1 MERGVRR
8 VRGGWRGDV
17 YMCVR
22 VCPAGVWGVD
32 IHSLCHRTFIER
44 LLHICPVL
52 STGANEKWCLGRG
65 KTRGGGGPV
74 GRGVAGR
81 RPGWCWEVW
90 LQGECEHPRHTAG
103 WRLPGATRQPCR
115 KRWAVCILRLRKPR
129 PEESES
135 PPRVTQAAGG
145 GGGTEPRPP
154 DRGAPVVPSLPSL
167 PLSPSLRLHCSVLLF
182 WDALGTSACETP

>member
-1 MERGVRR
+1 MQIHVICVRYIR
-8 VRGGWRGDV
+8 MVHACVYVWMDGDV

-74 GRGVAGR
+74 GRGVVGR

-135 PPRVTQAAGG
+135 PAQGHSGSRWWRWDRAQA
-145 GGGTEPRPP
+145 T
-154 DRGAPVVPSLPSL
+154 
-167 PLSPSLRLHCSVLLF
+167 
-182 WDALGTSACETP
+182 

>member
-1 MERGVRR
+1 
-8 VRGGWRGDV
+8 
-17 YMCVR
+17 MCVR

-129 PEESES
+129 PERSES
-135 PPRVTQAAGG
+135 PPPGSLRQQ
-145 GGGTEPRPP
+145 
-154 DRGAPVVPSLPSL
+154 VVEVGPSPGHLTAEHM
-167 PLSPSLRLHCSVLLF
+167 LSPVFPPFPCPRAWGSTAQCSCS
-182 WDALGTSACETP
+182 GTPWGPQPVRRPDSAAS